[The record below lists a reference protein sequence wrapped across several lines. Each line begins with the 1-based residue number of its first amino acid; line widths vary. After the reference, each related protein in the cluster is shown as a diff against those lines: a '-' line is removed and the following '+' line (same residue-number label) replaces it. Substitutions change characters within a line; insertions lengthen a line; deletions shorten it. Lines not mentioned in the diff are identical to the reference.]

1 MAKIGDIYWLKIEFT
16 DKSNFKIRPI
26 VIIDVKKDDII
37 YLPLT
42 TNLNKGSLI
51 IDLNDIEEGG
61 FIKKSSVDISKQCII
76 HKKFLL
82 KKQATLNRRGLEKV
96 LKALSFEQT
105 KKYYETIHKPQQE
118 KEFIEG
124 KSRVNYAGRV

>member
-1 MAKIGDIYWLKIEFT
+1 MAKIGDIYWLKVEFT
-16 DKSNFKIRPI
+16 NKSDFKIRPI
-26 VIIDVKKDDII
+26 VIIDDKKDDII

-51 IDLNDIEEGG
+51 IDLNDIEDG
-61 FIKKSSVDISKQCII
+61 FIEKSSVDISKQCII

-124 KSRVNYAGRV
+124 KSKVNYAGRV